1 MVPAAFDG
9 EGDAQGDGDGEA
21 GDTGTGDTAVGATA
35 VGRGCCCR
43 CARAGDTR
51 CGASGAGVG
60 CGCTGCAGCG
70 AGGVGC
76 TTGCACC
83 GASCVGC
90 AGCADGAGGSAGW
103 ATFAAGRRG
112 GLCRRGRPAGSD
124 DADDGGT
131 LCQRHFGAVQ
141 QQYGSG
147 ANAVDGQ
154 SVCTTRVFQEPTIVG
169 KGDASMMVRYVRV
182 VNHQIAIRRTPDG
195 RGTCRI
201 GGIGGGSVV
210 NSKGRWHWFRL
221 PCSSI
226 SLHTDVLRPH
236 YPR

>member
-1 MVPAAFDG
+1 MRIRQAVSRPMTPVVSCSGLKDPCTRLVVSWDSSLTACVLPARTVPAAFDG
-9 EGDAQGDGDGEA
+9 EVDAQGDGDGDA

-51 CGASGAGVG
+51 CGAGGAGGG

-76 TTGCACC
+76 TTGRACC

-112 GLCRRGRPAGSD
+112 GCAG
-124 DADDGGT
+124 
-131 LCQRHFGAVQ
+131 
-141 QQYGSG
+141 
-147 ANAVDGQ
+147 VDGPLVPTMQ
-154 SVCTTRVFQEPTIVG
+154 TMVAPCASVTLVLFSSSTE
-169 KGDASMMVRYVRV
+169 V
-182 VNHQIAIRRTPDG
+182 V
-195 RGTCRI
+195 
-201 GGIGGGSVV
+201 
-210 NSKGRWHWFRL
+210 
-221 PCSSI
+221 
-226 SLHTDVLRPH
+226 
-236 YPR
+236 

>member
-1 MVPAAFDG
+1 MG
-9 EGDAQGDGDGEA
+9 KGMRRGDGDGDA

-76 TTGCACC
+76 TTGRACC

-112 GLCRRGRPAGSD
+112 GCAGV
-124 DADDGGT
+124 DGPLVPTMQTMVAPCASVT
-131 LCQRHFGAVQ
+131 LVLFSSSTEVVW
-141 QQYGSG
+141 
-147 ANAVDGQ
+147 NAVDGQ

-201 GGIGGGSVV
+201 GV
-210 NSKGRWHWFRL
+210 
-221 PCSSI
+221 
-226 SLHTDVLRPH
+226 
-236 YPR
+236 